1 LKTLPTDEAKTVDN
15 SSGRDSS
22 YGRILKSS
30 SAIGGSR
37 ALSYAIGLF
46 RIKAV
51 ALLLGPAGVGLIGL
65 YSSVIELSKTVSGLG
80 LANSGVREIASAI
93 GQNDDELVGQLQLA
107 IRRLAICLG
116 VLSACVLALLSPF
129 ISSVVFGHPGKAL
142 AISFLG
148 LMLVL
153 QGINIAQTA
162 TIQGYRRVG
171 ALARL
176 SILGAIS
183 STIIAVVLYALLGES
198 GIVPALIVMAG
209 LTVAFSWYFAREL
222 WVKPVSSDWS
232 TSRQHW
238 RRLST
243 LGTAVAWGAMLGAA
257 VPFFAR
263 SLIVREL
270 GVEANGIYMAAWAIS
285 GLFAQFII
293 QAMSADFFP
302 GLSAASHDEK
312 EMNRL
317 VNEQVEIG
325 ILIALPGILVTS
337 VFASWVIQILYAPEF
352 IYAATLLQWF
362 LLGVFGRV
370 ISWPMGMLVL
380 AKGHSKTFALLQ
392 SISVPIHIGWIL
404 LCFHFFGIE
413 GAAMAFALQNIIY
426 VPALLLFLN
435 CKYKLT
441 WAREVSKLLLISLIF
456 LCLIQGGRVLGG
468 ESIAFYMVSSLIL
481 LVAVSY
487 SLRELILRV
496 GEHPK
501 IKKILGRLPKS
512 LLRILA

>member
-1 LKTLPTDEAKTVDN
+1 M
-15 SSGRDSS
+15 
-22 YGRILKSS
+22 
-30 SAIGGSR
+30 
-37 ALSYAIGLF
+37 
-46 RIKAV
+46 KAV

-65 YSSVIELSKTVSGLG
+65 YNSVIELSKTVSGLG
-80 LANSGVREIASAI
+80 LGNSGVREIASAI
-93 GQNDDELVGQLQLA
+93 GQNDDELIGQLQLA

-116 VLSACVLALLSPF
+116 IVGACVLALLSPL

-142 AISFLG
+142 AVSLLG

-153 QGINIAQTA
+153 HGINVAQTA

-171 ALARL
+171 DLARL

-183 STIIAVVLYALLGES
+183 STIIAVVLYAVLGES
-198 GIVPALIVMAG
+198 GIVPALILMAG
-209 LTVAFSWYFAREL
+209 VTVAVDWYFARKL
-222 WVKPVSSDWS
+222 WVQPVSSDWS
-232 TSRQHW
+232 ASRRHW
-238 RRLST
+238 KRLST
-243 LGTAVAWGAMLGAA
+243 LGAAVALGALLGA
-257 VPFFAR
+257 LVPFFAR

-302 GLSAASHDEK
+302 GLSAASHDGK

-317 VNEQVEIG
+317 VNEQIEIC

-337 VFASWVIQILYAPEF
+337 VFASLVIRGLYTGEF
-352 IYAATLLQWF
+352 ISAATLLQWF

-380 AKGHSKTFALLQ
+380 AKGHSKTFAVLQ
-392 SISVPIHIGWIL
+392 SISVPIHLALIL

-426 VPALLLFLN
+426 VPALLVFLN
-435 CKYKLT
+435 CKYTLT
-441 WAREVSKLLLISLIF
+441 WAREVGKLLFVSLTF
-456 LCLIQGGRVLGG
+456 LCLIQGSRFAWG
-468 ESIAFYMVSSLIL
+468 ESIAFYAASSLIL
-481 LVAVSY
+481 LVGVFY
-487 SLRELILRV
+487 SLRELVLRV

-501 IKKILGRLPKS
+501 IKKMLGRLPKS